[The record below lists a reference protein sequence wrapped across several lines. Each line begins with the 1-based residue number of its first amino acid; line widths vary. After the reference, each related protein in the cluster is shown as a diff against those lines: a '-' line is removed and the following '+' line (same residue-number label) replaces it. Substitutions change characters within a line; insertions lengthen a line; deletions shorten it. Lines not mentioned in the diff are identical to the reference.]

1 MASAGLLAVFAAPQA
16 PPSST
21 PQSTPVIR
29 STSRLVQ
36 VSVVVLDKRGQ
47 SVSGLTRD
55 DFELFENGKPQRIDV
70 FAPFTRSSAAP
81 PTPSTVS
88 PGIFSNRGGPQARVA
103 GTVSVLLLDGLN
115 TRIEDQQN
123 AKKQVVKF
131 LEQLRPDD
139 RVALY
144 TLGSSLRVLHDFT
157 RDTSSLLAAL
167 HKFRGRSSV
176 ELDPGLA
183 YKPVGTPDDEAIGTW
198 LSEAATRVENFMEQT
213 RVLRTL
219 DALEAIA
226 DHLAHLPGRKNL
238 LWVSGGFP
246 FSFGQ
251 DDLPSQNVLSAEKR
265 QFFGEMERTA
275 RALNN
280 ANVVLYPVDARGL
293 IGAFT
298 DPNFNQAGAVTGRP
312 RRTFGG
318 GIEPVRPPIVSLSD
332 TGPTLE
338 TMKELAER
346 TGGRAFYNSNDIR
359 KALHRA
365 VDETRDTYELGFYP
379 THGKWDGSFR
389 ELRVRVL
396 RSGLEVRHRKGY
408 IAYAGLPETAEDHAA
423 SMNSAARNPLDATA
437 LGISVRLSPGR
448 DGGSSARTFEI
459 TLDPKDL
466 VFRQENGRWIGAVRV
481 LLAKKNPEGLLGN
494 WETHTINLRLTQ
506 FSYERAMREGL
517 HLDGQFLFPPE
528 VRELRVVVCD
538 ENSGSLGSLSVP
550 LTEATNL
557 TRGPGTAP

>member
-1 MASAGLLAVFAAPQA
+1 MFASSQA
-16 PPSST
+16 PPSFT

-70 FAPFTRSSAAP
+70 FAPFTRPAAAP
-81 PTPSTVS
+81 PAPSTVA
-88 PGIFSNRGGPQARVA
+88 PGTFSNRGGPQARVA
-103 GTVSVLLLDGLN
+103 GTVSVVLLDGLN

-123 AKKQVVKF
+123 AKQQVIRF

-144 TLGSSLRVLHDFT
+144 TLGSSPRVLHDFT
-157 RDTSSLLAAL
+157 RDTASLLAAIQ
-167 HKFRGRSSV
+167 KFRGRSSV
-176 ELDPGLA
+176 EMDPALTT
-183 YKPVGTPDDEAIGTW
+183 KLVGTPDDEAIGTW
-198 LSEAATRVENFMEQT
+198 LSEANTRVENFMEQT
-213 RVLRTL
+213 RALRTL

-226 DHLAHLPGRKNL
+226 DHMAHLPGRKNL

-246 FSFGQ
+246 FAFGQ

-265 QFFGEMERTA
+265 QFFHEMERTA
-275 RALNN
+275 RALND

-298 DPNFNQAGAVTGRP
+298 DPNFNQAGAVTGRL

-318 GIEPVRPPIVSLSD
+318 GMEPVRSPIVSLSD
-332 TGPTLE
+332 TGPTIE

-359 KALHRA
+359 SALRRA

-389 ELRVRVL
+389 ELRVRV
-396 RSGLEVRHRKGY
+396 RRPGVQVRHRNGY
-408 IAYAGLPETAEDHAA
+408 IAYAGQPKTAEDHAA
-423 SMNSAARNPLDATA
+423 LMNSAARNPLDATA
-437 LGISVRLSPGR
+437 LGVSVRLSPVPEGI
-448 DGGSSARTFEI
+448 GSPRTFEI

-481 LLAKKNPEGLLGN
+481 LLAKKNSEGLLGN

-506 FSYERAMREGL
+506 FSYDRAMREGL
-517 HLDGQFLFPPE
+517 HLDGQFRMPPE

-538 ENSGSLGSLSVP
+538 DNSGSMGSLSVP
-550 LTEATNL
+550 LTAQASL
-557 TRGPGTAP
+557 TRGSGPSP